1 MAAVLPVFVMI
12 VILFI
17 VFRLAKWSAYRKK
30 K

>member
-1 MAAVLPVFVMI
+1 MAAVMPVFVMI
-12 VILFI
+12 IVLII